1 MDNSFNITQA
11 IKNFFS
17 REEKSG
23 ILLLLFATLALITV
37 NSPLQSLYYD
47 VKYTDIPINL
57 GDFNFTKSV
66 SHWVNDGLM
75 AIFFFV
81 IGLELKREILEGELS
96 SFDRM
101 VLPAIAAIGGMAA
114 PALVYILIN
123 INNPE
128 NMSGWAIPT
137 ATDIA
142 FSLAVLLI
150 FGKSVPLSLKV
161 FLLSLAIIDDLGAV
175 LIIAFFYT
183 AEISSIYLLYSLIVF
198 GLLVVVNLSGNQ
210 KMYIYMILGIFL
222 WYFVLKSGVHA
233 TIAGVLLA
241 TTIPNN
247 AKNDYD
253 HSMLKHLE
261 HKLHN
266 FVGILVLPVFAFF
279 NSDIN
284 FSDVTMSSVYSPLS
298 MGVILGLLLGK
309 PIGITLFTYVG
320 MKTKLFSLPENVT
333 LKDVFGLS
341 LLCGIGFTM
350 SLFINGLAF
359 TETYLIDS
367 SKLGIFIG
375 SIVSAIAGY
384 LILKSKYSDS
394 N

>member
-1 MDNSFNITQA
+1 MNNSFSISQA
-11 IKNFFS
+11 IKNFFT

-37 NSPLQSLYYD
+37 NSPLNSLYYD
-47 VKYTDIPINL
+47 IKYTDVPISL
-57 GDFNFTKSV
+57 GEFNFTKTI

-81 IGLELKREILEGELS
+81 IGLELKREVLEGELS

-101 VLPAIAAIGGMAA
+101 VLPAIAAIGGMVA
-114 PALVYILIN
+114 PAIIYVLIN

-150 FGKSVPLSLKV
+150 IGKNVPLSLKV

-183 AEISSIYLLYSLIVF
+183 AQISGSYLIYSLIVF
-198 GLLVVVNLSGNQ
+198 VLLILVNRMGIN

-241 TTIPNN
+241 TTIPNTSN
-247 AKNDYD
+247 NGLE
-253 HSMLKHLE
+253 HSMLKDLE

-266 FVGILVLPVFAFF
+266 FVGILVLPIFAFF

-284 FSDVTMSSVYSPLS
+284 FADVTLSSVYSPLS
-298 MGVILGLLLGK
+298 LGVILGLLLGK

-320 MKTKLFSLPENVT
+320 MKTNLFNLPENVT
-333 LKDVFGLS
+333 IKDIFGLS

-359 TETYLIDS
+359 TDPVLIDS

-375 SIVSAIAGY
+375 SMISAIAGY
-384 LILKSKYSDS
+384 LILKSKYHKS

>member
-1 MDNSFNITQA
+1 MNNSFSISQA
-11 IKNFFS
+11 IKNFFT

-37 NSPLQSLYYD
+37 NSPLNSLYYD
-47 VKYTDIPINL
+47 IKYTDVPISL
-57 GDFNFTKSV
+57 GEFNFTKTI

-101 VLPAIAAIGGMAA
+101 VLPAIAAIGGMVA
-114 PALVYILIN
+114 PAIIYVLIN

-150 FGKSVPLSLKV
+150 IGKNVPLSLKV

-183 AEISSIYLLYSLIVF
+183 AQISGIYLIYSLIVF
-198 GLLVVVNLSGNQ
+198 VLLILINRMGIN
-210 KMYIYMILGIFL
+210 KMYLYMILGIFL

-241 TTIPNN
+241 TTIPNTSN
-247 AKNDYD
+247 NGLE
-253 HSMLKHLE
+253 HSMLKDLE

-266 FVGILVLPVFAFF
+266 FVGILVLPIFAFF

-284 FSDVTMSSVYSPLS
+284 FADVTLSSVYSPLS
-298 MGVILGLLLGK
+298 LGVILGLLLGK

-320 MKTKLFSLPENVT
+320 MKTNLFNLPENVT
-333 LKDVFGLS
+333 IKDVFGLS

-359 TETYLIDS
+359 SDPILIDS

-375 SIVSAIAGY
+375 SMISAVAGY
-384 LILKSKYSDS
+384 LILKSKYQKS

>member
-57 GDFNFTKSV
+57 GDYNFTKSV

-150 FGKSVPLSLKV
+150 IGKSVPLSLKV

-183 AEISSIYLLYSLIVF
+183 AEISSVYLLYSLIVF

-210 KMYIYMILGIFL
+210 KMYIYMVLGIFL

-247 AKNDYD
+247 VENNVD

-375 SIVSAIAGY
+375 SIVSAVEGY
-384 LILKSKYSDS
+384 LILKYKYSG
-394 N
+394 

>member
-1 MDNSFNITQA
+1 MDNSFNISQA

-37 NSPLQSLYYD
+37 NSPLDSIYYD
-47 VKYTDIPINL
+47 IKYAEVPINV
-57 GDFNFTKSV
+57 GSFDFTKTV

-96 SFDRM
+96 SYDRM
-101 VLPAIAAIGGMAA
+101 VLPAIAAIGGMVA
-114 PALVYILIN
+114 PAIIYILIN

-150 FGKSVPLSLKV
+150 IGKNVPLSLKV

-183 AEISSIYLLYSLIVF
+183 AEISAAYLVYSLAIF
-198 GLLVVVNLSGNQ
+198 ILLVFSNIIGIQ
-210 KMYIYMILGIFL
+210 KTYVYMLLGIFL

-241 TTIPNN
+241 TTIPNTS
-247 AKNDYD
+247 KNDYE
-253 HSMLKHLE
+253 HSMLKNLE

-266 FVGILVLPVFAFF
+266 FVGILVLPIFAYF

-284 FSDVTMSSVYSPLS
+284 FSDVTVSSIYSPLS
-298 MGVILGLLLGK
+298 LGVILGLLLGK

-320 MKTKLFSLPENVT
+320 MKTKLFTLPDNVSMR
-333 LKDVFGLS
+333 DVFGLS

-359 TETYLIDS
+359 TDDYLIDS

-375 SIVSAIAGY
+375 SMISAVAGY
-384 LILKSKYSDS
+384 LILKSKYSYS
-394 N
+394 S